1 MTKIKDIPKI
11 NRPIERMINNGIES
25 LSIEELIAIL
35 LRTGTKDKSSKDLA
49 LNILS
54 RLDSIN
60 DLNDITLQQLKQIK
74 GIGDSKAC
82 TLMSAIELSKRINRK
97 VDTILNK
104 GNNPDLIYEYYKD
117 KLKNK
122 KQEHFY
128 ALYLDSNKT
137 IIKEKLLFIGTVN
150 YSVIHPREVFKEAFN
165 SSALSI
171 ILIHNHPTGNV
182 VPSNLDIKTTKNL
195 IEIGDIM
202 GVKVIDHIIIGSN
215 KYYSFYKNGLI

>member
-1 MTKIKDIPKI
+1 MKIKDIPKI
-11 NRPIERMINNGIES
+11 NRPIERMLNNGSES
-25 LSIEELIAIL
+25 LSIEELLAIL
-35 LRTGTKDKSSKDLA
+35 LRTGTKDKSAKDLA

-54 RLDSIN
+54 KLDNIS
-60 DLNDITLQQLKQIK
+60 DLNNITLEELKLIK
-74 GIGDSKAC
+74 GIGNSKAC
-82 TLMSAIELSKRINRK
+82 TLMSAIELSKRINMK

-104 GNNPDLIYEYYKD
+104 GNNPKIIFEYYKE

-122 KQEHFY
+122 KQECFY
-128 ALYLDSNKT
+128 ALYLDSSKT

-171 ILIHNHPTGNV
+171 ILIHNHPTNNV

-202 GVKVIDHIIIGSN
+202 GVKIIDHIIIGSSQ
-215 KYYSFYKNGLI
+215 YYSFYENNLI